1 MISNKPVIDIRDV
14 AATSLIF
21 IGDIHGEFGEVLK
34 NINMVHDS
42 IQVYCGDI
50 GMGFYKSGYYVDE
63 FDKIQKR
70 AEKNNC
76 TIIFIR
82 GNHDNP
88 DYFCREVDLFDP
100 NKYSRIWMAN
110 EWQMYQTIWGNI
122 LCQGGAISVDK
133 YYRTKDVTW
142 WADEPVQYIDPD
154 VVLKDRFGDNH
165 IDIVA
170 THTAP
175 ETFSPLGNKAIA
187 MNWPYED
194 IIEACDYE
202 RRFMQKILVWL
213 KANNCPKYWFYGH
226 FHKSY
231 FNESGNVT
239 AYGLNINEIREVI
252 LG

>member
-1 MISNKPVIDIRDV
+1 MISNKPVIDIRDA

-21 IGDIHGEFGEVLK
+21 VGDIHGEFGEVLK
-34 NINMVHDS
+34 NINRIPNS

-50 GMGFYKSGYYVDE
+50 GMGFYRSGYYN
-63 FDKIQKR
+63 DKFNEIQKR
-70 AEKNNC
+70 AEKNGC

-88 DYFCREVDLFDP
+88 EYFYKEVDLFDP

-133 YYRTKDVTW
+133 YSRTKDLTW
-142 WADEPVQYIDPD
+142 WEDEPILYAEPET
-154 VVLKDRFGDNH
+154 LKGRFGDNH

-175 ETFSPLGNKAIA
+175 ESFFPTDNKAIL

-194 IIEACDYE
+194 IIDACAYE

-226 FHKSY
+226 FHNSY
-231 FNESGNVT
+231 FNISDEVT
-239 AYGLNINEIREVI
+239 AYGLDINEVREVI
-252 LG
+252 LE